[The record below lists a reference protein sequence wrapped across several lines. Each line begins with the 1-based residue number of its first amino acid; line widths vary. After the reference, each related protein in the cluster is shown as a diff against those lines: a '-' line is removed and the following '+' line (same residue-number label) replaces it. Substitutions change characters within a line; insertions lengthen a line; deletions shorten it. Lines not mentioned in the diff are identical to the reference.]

1 MVSSYLRR
9 AASLVVLV
17 GAGFGAS
24 PADVRAGQSL
34 ADVAKKEE
42 DRRKT
47 VRAPTKVYTNKDLTA
62 APAGSPPP
70 PATSASASG
79 DAAKDAKGAA
89 ATLAPASGPVKDEAY
104 WSGRLKTLKDKLERN
119 TAFADALQTKVNA
132 LTTDFVNRDDPAQ
145 RATIERDRQKALS
158 QLSALKKEL
167 EGDRK
172 AIVDLEESARRE
184 GVPPGWLR

>member
-1 MVSSYLRR
+1 MVSSHFRW
-9 AASLVVLV
+9 AASLIVLV
-17 GAGFGAS
+17 GGGLGAGVAQIH
-24 PADVRAGQSL
+24 AGQSL

-47 VRAPTKVYTNKDLTA
+47 VHAPAKVYTNKDLTA

-70 PATSASASG
+70 PAAAAPASG
-79 DAAKDAKGAA
+79 DSAKDAKEAADKLAKGTGA
-89 ATLAPASGPVKDEAY
+89 PKDEAY
-104 WSGRLKTLKDKLERN
+104 WSGKLKALKSKLERD

-145 RATIERDRQKALS
+145 RATIERDRQKALA
-158 QLSALKKEL
+158 QLSALKKEI
-167 EGDRK
+167 EGDHK
-172 AIVDLEESARRE
+172 AVVDFEEEARRE